1 MQATL
6 PFPADSKRIVLRNG
20 LLVTLD
26 GKPGTRKADLLVVDG
41 KIAQVSSHIDAGNC
55 VEIDATDFIVL
66 PGFVECHRHLWQT
79 PLRHTG
85 ADWDLPHMFVELF
98 IKFGPRMRP
107 DDVYAATL
115 FGRLAALDAGI
126 TTLLDWAHIQ
136 NTPDHSDAA
145 VSALREA
152 SGRSIFG
159 HGQPG
164 DNPKPWMSNSS
175 LPHPEDIRR
184 VRKNLLPSDDS
195 LVTMAMAA
203 RGPEFCTMETVEH
216 DVRLARELGLR
227 VTMHMGMGENGAKNR
242 AIEKLQRHKLL
253 GPDITCLH
261 CCTSGD
267 DELKMLAEAGATA
280 SVSALM
286 ATWAAGFGLP
296 ATGRMMAQ
304 GLRPSLSTDS
314 EMTASGDMFTEMRAA
329 LGAERLVCNNHIEN
343 GPSRPALTPADVL
356 SFATVEG
363 ARAVGMNATIGSLT
377 PGKRADLIM
386 VRQDA
391 LNLAPVIDPIGAL
404 VIGGHCGNVEAVIVE
419 GRFVKWAGKL
429 VHADTVRARKL
440 LEESI
445 SYLYGSAADFAR
457 AQKRS

>member
-1 MQATL
+1 
-6 PFPADSKRIVLRNG
+6 
-20 LLVTLD
+20 
-26 GKPGTRKADLLVVDG
+26 
-41 KIAQVSSHIDAGNC
+41 
-55 VEIDATDFIVL
+55 
-66 PGFVECHRHLWQT
+66 
-79 PLRHTG
+79 
-85 ADWDLPHMFVELF
+85 
-98 IKFGPRMRP
+98 
-107 DDVYAATL
+107 
-115 FGRLAALDAGI
+115 
-126 TTLLDWAHIQ
+126 
-136 NTPDHSDAA
+136 
-145 VSALREA
+145 
-152 SGRSIFG
+152 
-159 HGQPG
+159 
-164 DNPKPWMSNSS
+164 
-175 LPHPEDIRR
+175 
-184 VRKNLLPSDDS
+184 
-195 LVTMAMAA
+195 
-203 RGPEFCTMETVEH
+203 
-216 DVRLARELGLR
+216 
-227 VTMHMGMGENGAKNR
+227 
-242 AIEKLQRHKLL
+242 
-253 GPDITCLH
+253 
-261 CCTSGD
+261 
-267 DELKMLAEAGATA
+267 MLAEAGATA

-286 ATWAAGFGLP
+286 ATLAAGFGLP